1 MANIQ
6 RFRHSSGL
14 DFDVPL
20 KFLPSSWLA
29 SGRGDG
35 GSHTLLNTW
44 AAFGA
49 AMLILAPLV
58 KKEQM
63 FFLSLFT
70 TLDVTG
76 MGQLVPR
83 NEIDGID
90 SLPKSMA
97 EEMMDVLFASLM
109 SKLQK
114 LCGLIPSNSATVA
127 TGGHEA
133 VDGMETIAIL
143 VVLQQF
149 MNDQLGI
156 LPSFLG
162 VSTGLLSPP
171 IMSQLGMAS
180 SPAPM
185 VAKPVMDDFSTYLVS
200 MLFTLRK
207 QLLHR
212 LKTFM
217 TEQMTWIQTQKSDPK
232 KAGVALPVA
241 KFPSFVRQVLEMT
254 GGQVFEPNPSQP

>member
-1 MANIQ
+1 M
-6 RFRHSSGL
+6 
-14 DFDVPL
+14 PL

-35 GSHTLLNTW
+35 GSPTLLNTW
-44 AAFGA
+44 AAFGT
-49 AMLILAPLV
+49 AMLIIAPLI
-58 KKEQM
+58 KREQM

-76 MGQLVPR
+76 MGQQVPR
-83 NEIDGID
+83 NEVDGGE

-114 LCGLIPSNSATVA
+114 LCGLIPSNNATAA

-149 MNDQLGI
+149 MNDHLGI

-162 VSTGLLSPP
+162 VSTISDGLFSPP
-171 IMSQLGMAS
+171 LMSPQLSMTS
-180 SPAPM
+180 TPTPM
-185 VAKPVMDDFSTYLVS
+185 MAKPVMEDFSTYLVS

-207 QLLHR
+207 QLLRR

-217 TEQMTWIQTQKSDPK
+217 TEQMAWIQTQKSDPK

-254 GGQVFEPNPSQP
+254 GGQVG

>member
-35 GSHTLLNTW
+35 GSPTLLNTW
-44 AAFGA
+44 AAFGT
-49 AMLILAPLV
+49 AMLIIAPLV

-63 FFLSLFT
+63 FFLPLFT

-76 MGQLVPR
+76 MGQQVPR
-83 NEIDGID
+83 NDMDGND
-90 SLPKSMA
+90 SPPKSMA

-114 LCGLIPSNSATVA
+114 LCGLIPSNSAAAA

-149 MNDQLGI
+149 MNDHLGI

-162 VSTGLLSPP
+162 VSTISDGLLNPP
-171 IMSQLGMAS
+171 LMAQIS
-180 SPAPM
+180 MATTSTTM
-185 VAKPVMDDFSTYLVS
+185 TAKPVTVMEDFSTYLVS
-200 MLFTLRK
+200 MLFSLRK
-207 QLLHR
+207 QLLQR
-212 LKTFM
+212 LRTFM

-254 GGQVFEPNPSQP
+254 GGQVCY